1 MKRIILSVLL
11 VAACMTQASAQG
23 YIDYVTIDGMEYE
36 VYHSGATLVNVQDRE
51 RTEAVIADS
60 IRIDNKLYP
69 VTKINSQVFYCFYQ
83 LTSVKIP
90 KTVKYIG
97 AEAFCGC
104 ERLKEIELPDSLQ
117 EIRAK
122 AFSECT
128 SLKKLVL
135 PKKVAVVHS
144 DIVYRC
150 SSLESIDILSEVM
163 MTLSENAFRT
173 DPNKLLTSTYHSE
186 LQSINVLSE
195 NPSICSV
202 EGVLYSKDLKTLIR
216 CPEHKKGELIV
227 PNGVERI
234 EPWAFSNCFYLNSIQ
249 LPETLLEFGNRPIPL
264 YTTNTGDYVMLNCLS
279 LEELMIPNRV
289 RWISDA
295 ALMGCTN
302 LKKVVLPDSLTLI
315 GCEAF
320 RNDSCLIEMTLPENV
335 DSIGRSAFWNCYK
348 WTPSLPKYLRCLGD
362 MAFASCL
369 TPDSMIIGER
379 LKSIGY
385 QSLDVN
391 NNNREKLK
399 KVYVCQEEPLALG
412 DNYDVYKIFGT
423 EYVKQGR
430 KTIERFPEVYAD
442 NCTLY
447 VPTGSREKYQA
458 SAVWGNFRHIE
469 EFDYQSSGEEE
480 PVDTV
485 KTENRFT
492 ALTAEGI
499 EVFFTILSEEEK
511 TCKVSDYAAV
521 SEQTEGFVTI
531 PSKANGYTVTEI
543 GMSAFNSCQKVTGIS
558 IPETVTTI
566 RAGAFGMCLG
576 LIEIVIPQSVTT
588 IETSMFWDCA
598 NLTSLILPESM
609 TEIPDALC
617 YDCRSLKSITIP
629 EGVTHIG
636 QNAFSNCQS
645 LESIELP
652 TGLESIGNVAF
663 SSCTGLKN
671 LFIPANVKEIGTW
684 AFENCSGLTSITVET
699 DNKFYDSR
707 EDCNALIESATNTL
721 LLGSRHTVIPEG
733 ITSIGNKA
741 FYNIKEIKTI
751 VVPENVTSIG
761 EYAFAGCSSLT
772 ALVIPENVS
781 SIGRAAFSDAHSLAS
796 VNIPKQITTIKT
808 ETFANC
814 KSLRT
819 IEIPKGVTSIGGYA
833 FSGCESMEYV
843 VSQIEEPFQ
852 IGSTVFTVYDSEA
865 GKVRLIEKLYVPN
878 GTKGKYEATDG
889 WTVFNE
895 IIEGTPDAIQSPHT
909 KGCLTEDIYDLQGIH
924 ITQPQRGRL
933 YIINGKKF
941 FHK

>member
-1 MKRIILSVLL
+1 MFGDTSNDVSEVNGSRFLLTNKFIITIVIKSR
-11 VAACMTQASAQG
+11 TK
-23 YIDYVTIDGMEYE
+23 DYETNNTICLTRGC
-36 VYHSGATLVNVQDRE
+36 LVNVQDRE

-90 KTVKYIG
+90 KSVKYIG

-202 EGVLYSKDLKTLIR
+202 DGVLYSKDLKTLIR

-348 WTPSLPKYLRCLGD
+348 WAPSLPKYLRCLGD

-531 PSKANGYTVTEI
+531 PSKANDYTVTEI

-617 YDCRSLKSITIP
+617 YNCRSLKSITIP

-751 VVPENVTSIG
+751 VVPESVTSIG

-843 VSQIEEPFQ
+843 VSQIGLSSMKSLREHQTPF
-852 IGSTVFTVYDSEA
+852 
-865 GKVRLIEKLYVPN
+865 N
-878 GTKGKYEATDG
+878 
-889 WTVFNE
+889 
-895 IIEGTPDAIQSPHT
+895 PHIR
-909 KGCLTEDIYDLQGIH
+909 KDV
-924 ITQPQRGRL
+924 
-933 YIINGKKF
+933 
-941 FHK
+941 

>member
-1 MKRIILSVLL
+1 MKQIILSVLL
-11 VAACMTQASAQG
+11 VAAYMTQASAQG
-23 YIDYVTIDGMEYE
+23 YNDYVTIDGMEYE

-202 EGVLYSKDLKTLIR
+202 DGVLYSKDLKTLIR

-442 NCTLY
+442 SCTLY

-485 KTENRFT
+485 KTDDRFT

-531 PSKANGYTVTEI
+531 PSKANDYTVTEI

-663 SSCTGLKN
+663 SSCIGLKN

-721 LLGSRHTVIPEG
+721 LLGSIHTVIPEG

-878 GTKGKYEATDG
+878 GTKGNTKLRTDG
-889 WTVFNE
+889 LSSMKSLREHQTPFN
-895 IIEGTPDAIQSPHT
+895 PHIR
-909 KGCLTEDIYDLQGIH
+909 KDV
-924 ITQPQRGRL
+924 
-933 YIINGKKF
+933 
-941 FHK
+941 

>member
-11 VAACMTQASAQG
+11 VAACITQTSAQG

-202 EGVLYSKDLKTLIR
+202 DGVLYSKDLKTLIR

-348 WTPSLPKYLRCLGD
+348 WAPSLPKYLRCLGD

-423 EYVKQGR
+423 EYVIQGR
-430 KTIERFPEVYAD
+430 KSIERFPEV
-442 NCTLY
+442 
-447 VPTGSREKYQA
+447 
-458 SAVWGNFRHIE
+458 
-469 EFDYQSSGEEE
+469 
-480 PVDTV
+480 
-485 KTENRFT
+485 
-492 ALTAEGI
+492 
-499 EVFFTILSEEEK
+499 
-511 TCKVSDYAAV
+511 
-521 SEQTEGFVTI
+521 
-531 PSKANGYTVTEI
+531 
-543 GMSAFNSCQKVTGIS
+543 
-558 IPETVTTI
+558 
-566 RAGAFGMCLG
+566 
-576 LIEIVIPQSVTT
+576 
-588 IETSMFWDCA
+588 
-598 NLTSLILPESM
+598 
-609 TEIPDALC
+609 
-617 YDCRSLKSITIP
+617 
-629 EGVTHIG
+629 
-636 QNAFSNCQS
+636 
-645 LESIELP
+645 
-652 TGLESIGNVAF
+652 
-663 SSCTGLKN
+663 
-671 LFIPANVKEIGTW
+671 
-684 AFENCSGLTSITVET
+684 
-699 DNKFYDSR
+699 
-707 EDCNALIESATNTL
+707 
-721 LLGSRHTVIPEG
+721 
-733 ITSIGNKA
+733 
-741 FYNIKEIKTI
+741 
-751 VVPENVTSIG
+751 
-761 EYAFAGCSSLT
+761 
-772 ALVIPENVS
+772 
-781 SIGRAAFSDAHSLAS
+781 
-796 VNIPKQITTIKT
+796 
-808 ETFANC
+808 
-814 KSLRT
+814 
-819 IEIPKGVTSIGGYA
+819 
-833 FSGCESMEYV
+833 
-843 VSQIEEPFQ
+843 
-852 IGSTVFTVYDSEA
+852 
-865 GKVRLIEKLYVPN
+865 
-878 GTKGKYEATDG
+878 
-889 WTVFNE
+889 
-895 IIEGTPDAIQSPHT
+895 
-909 KGCLTEDIYDLQGIH
+909 
-924 ITQPQRGRL
+924 
-933 YIINGKKF
+933 
-941 FHK
+941 